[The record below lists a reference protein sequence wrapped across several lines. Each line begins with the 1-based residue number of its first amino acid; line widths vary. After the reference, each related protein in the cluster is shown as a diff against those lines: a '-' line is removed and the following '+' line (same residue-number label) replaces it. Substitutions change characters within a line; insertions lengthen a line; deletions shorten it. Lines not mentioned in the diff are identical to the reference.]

1 MSDIPASAQDPI
13 NTAASHK
20 ERGAPAAVPAL
31 DEGEH
36 HVQPASYRALV
47 LGSIGVVFGDI
58 GTSPLYA
65 LREAIGVAMG
75 GSQVSLHETVLGVL
89 SLILWSLVLVVTF
102 KYVLILL
109 RADNNGEGGT
119 LTLVALAQRAMKR
132 GRGAILMLGAVG
144 AALFY
149 GDAVIT
155 PAISVLSAVEG
166 VKLATPALEA
176 YVVPIT
182 VVILIALFAVQ
193 SRGTAKVA
201 ALFGPVMAVWFFG
214 LAALGIMHIADQPQV
229 FQAVNPSHGIRF
241 LIHHADISLFIL
253 GAVCLS
259 VTGAEALY
267 ADLGHFGRGPIRTA
281 WLVFVF
287 PALVLNYFGQ
297 GALVLSDPTAVE
309 NPFYRMVPGWLLL
322 PFVGLATLATIIA
335 SQAVITGAFS
345 LSRQAIQLGLLPRL
359 AIRFTSASHSGQFYM
374 PRVNA
379 LLLIGVLLLV
389 ALFGSS
395 SALSH
400 AYGISVFGAMVV
412 DGILAILFIWKGW
425 RWGLLGALAL
435 MLPFLSIDIAFFSA
449 NLLKLFSGGF
459 VPLMLASLLIL
470 VMWTWV
476 RGSAILYAKTRK
488 ADVMLDELVAML
500 EKSPPHRVKGTAVFL
515 TSDPDTAP
523 SCLLHNLKHN
533 KVLHEKNVVLTVRTA
548 DTPRVM
554 DEERVTIAHVA
565 DSFWRVEMTYG
576 YMEMPNVPRGLAILR
591 KLGFKFDIMSTSFF
605 LSRRSIRPSA
615 QSGMPIW
622 QDRLFIALARNASDA
637 TDFFQIP
644 TGRVVEVGT
653 QVAV

>member
-1 MSDIPASAQDPI
+1 M
-13 NTAASHK
+13 HK
-20 ERGAPAAVPAL
+20 DVALRERDGADAVPDA
-31 DEGEH
+31 DDGEGQSH
-36 HVQPASYRALV
+36 SASFPILM
-47 LGSIGVVFGDI
+47 LGAVGVVFGDI

-65 LREAIGVAMG
+65 MREAIAVATG
-75 GSQVSLHETVLGVL
+75 GSAVTLRETVLGVL
-89 SLILWSLVLVVTF
+89 SLILWSLILVVTF
-102 KYVLILL
+102 KYVLVLL

-119 LTLVALAQRAMKR
+119 LTLVALVQRSIRK
-132 GRGAILMLGAVG
+132 GRMAVLMLGALG

-166 VKLATPALEA
+166 VKLTTPELDP

-182 VVILIALFAVQ
+182 LLILVALFTVQ
-193 SRGTAKVA
+193 SRGTGKVA
-201 ALFGPVMAVWFFG
+201 ALFGPIMALWFLSLAG
-214 LAALGIMHIADQPQV
+214 LGLIHIADDPDV
-229 FQAVNPSHGIRF
+229 FRAINPIHGIAF
-241 LIHHADISLFIL
+241 LVHHPGIALFIL

-267 ADLGHFGRGPIRTA
+267 ADLGHFGRGPIRAA
-281 WLVFVF
+281 WLCFVF

-297 GALVLSDPTAVE
+297 GALVLSNPAAAD
-309 NPFYRMVPGWLLL
+309 NPFYRMVPEALLV
-322 PFVGLATLATIIA
+322 PFICLATLATIIA

-345 LSRQAIQLGLLPRL
+345 LTRQAIQLGLLPRML
-359 AIRFTSASHSGQFYM
+359 IRFTSASHSGQFYI
-374 PRVNA
+374 PRVNS

-389 ALFGSS
+389 VMFGTS

-412 DGILAILFIWKGW
+412 DGILAIIFIWKGW
-425 RWGLLGALAL
+425 RWAFMAAFAL
-435 MLPFLSIDIAFFSA
+435 MAPFLTIDLAFLSA

-459 VPLMLASLLIL
+459 VPLMMAAVLIL
-470 VMWTWV
+470 IMWTWV
-476 RGSAILYAKTRK
+476 RGSAILFSKTRK
-488 ADVMLDELVAML
+488 TDVPLTELINML

-523 SCLLHNLKHN
+523 SSLLHNLKHN

-548 DTPRVM
+548 DTPRVSNA
-554 DEERVTIAHVA
+554 ERVAVEHLT
-565 DSFWRVEMTYG
+565 DSFWRIEMKFG

-605 LSRRSIRPSA
+605 LSRRSIRPAA
-615 QSGMPIW
+615 QSGMPLW
-622 QDRLFIALARNASDA
+622 QDKLFIALARNASDA

-653 QVAV
+653 QVSV